1 MHQPMDDER
10 IRPTRRLCQNFCD
23 KFKGQK
29 ESYDELSGISA
40 ASAEQGIDFVS
51 DLTFEV
57 VFIHAVV

>member
-1 MHQPMDDER
+1 ME
-10 IRPTRRLCQNFCD
+10 ISKIFFTNFCD

-29 ESYDELSGISA
+29 ESCDELSDISA

>member
-1 MHQPMDDER
+1 ME
-10 IRPTRRLCQNFCD
+10 ISKNIFTNICD

-29 ESYDELSGISA
+29 ESCDELSDISA